1 MLSSFYYRISFYFY
15 NFCEFCGNS
24 LDIHPRWYLATIILS
39 ILIIYFTIK
48 IKYPF
53 WNLQPVYHTYDFWRK
68 WSSTPFIIQKSYPF
82 QTKFCDFKN
91 IKTREFLD
99 LDVNTLQNLAD
110 LLVSH
115 YIPSD
120 QVLFT
125 ITPKHLHDYFTG
137 QLNPSYVSI
146 YYEKRYSVDTTVD
159 KGPSPTNELPY
170 VNHMIGAITSRSIS
184 IFVLPRTTDSTHYIK
199 YPCYYWDYVC
209 VHRDHKNANIGRKL
223 IQTHEYNQRV
233 NNRGVLI
240 SMFKKEGDLSVG
252 IVPLVE
258 YSSFTL
264 SIPLLKLRK
273 IPKHCFLTRI
283 NKTSF
288 GDFNDFMLQYLK
300 SPGKD
305 FPFAAIP
312 DIGVLNHLIES
323 ENLYVFMLRKRENV
337 LAIYFFKD
345 AKIQDEYTN
354 GCTLQCI
361 GSICNMLDREL
372 FYLGFLHSVYKI
384 TWKTHYKILLF
395 ESIGHNVY
403 FTMDFMRDCGGGF
416 VEQKNAY
423 YLYNFVINS
432 IHAKDAL
439 IIC

>member
-15 NFCEFCGNS
+15 KFCEFCGNS

-39 ILIIYFTIK
+39 LLIIYFTIK

-99 LDVNTLQNLAD
+99 LDGNTLQNLAD
-110 LLVSH
+110 LLASH

-125 ITPKHLHDYFTG
+125 ITPKHLYDYFTG
-137 QLNPSYVSI
+137 QMNTSYVSF
-146 YYEKRYSVDTTVD
+146 YYEKRYVVDSKRVQV
-159 KGPSPTNELPY
+159 GELPY
-170 VNHMIGAITSRSIS
+170 ENNMIGAITSRSIS
-184 IFVLPRTTDSTHYIK
+184 IFVLPKTSDSTIYIK
-199 YPCYYWDYVC
+199 YPCYYWDYIC
-209 VHRDHKNANIGRKL
+209 VHREHKNANIGRKL

-233 NNRGVLI
+233 NNRGILI

-264 SIPLLKLRK
+264 PIPLLKLRK
-273 IPKHCFLTRI
+273 IPKHSFLTRI

-312 DIGVLNHLIES
+312 DIGALNRLIES
-323 ENLYVFMLRKRENV
+323 DNLYVFMLRKRENV
-337 LAIYFFKD
+337 LAVYFFKD
-345 AKIQDEYTN
+345 AKVQYEEAN
-354 GCTLQCI
+354 GCALQCI

-384 TWKTHYKILLF
+384 TWKTQYKIIIF

-403 FTMDFMRDCGGGF
+403 FTADLLRDC
-416 VEQKNAY
+416 VRIIAQQKNAY

-432 IHAKDAL
+432 IEPKGAL

>member
-15 NFCEFCGNS
+15 RFCEFCGNS

-39 ILIIYFTIK
+39 LLIIYFTIK
-48 IKYPF
+48 MKYPF

-99 LDVNTLQNLAD
+99 LDENTLQNLAD
-110 LLVSH
+110 LLASH

-137 QLNPSYVSI
+137 QMNPSYVSF
-146 YYEKRYSVDTTVD
+146 YYEKRYVVDSKRVQV
-159 KGPSPTNELPY
+159 GELPY
-170 VNHMIGAITSRSIS
+170 ENNMIGAITSRSIS
-184 IFVLPRTTDSTHYIK
+184 IFVLPRTTDSTIYVK
-199 YPCYYWDYVC
+199 YPCYYWDYIC
-209 VHRDHKNANIGRKL
+209 VHREYKNANIGRKL

-233 NNRGVLI
+233 NNRGILI

-264 SIPLLKLRK
+264 PIPLLKLRK
-273 IPKHCFLTRI
+273 IHKHCFLTRI

-288 GDFNDFMLQYLK
+288 GDFSDFMLQYLK

-312 DIGVLNHLIES
+312 DNSALNRLIES
-323 ENLYVFMLRKRENV
+323 DNLYVFMLRKRENV
-337 LAIYFFKD
+337 LAVYFFKD
-345 AKIQDEYTN
+345 AKVQYEDAN
-354 GCTLQCI
+354 GCALQCI
-361 GSICNMLDREL
+361 GSICNMPDREL

-384 TWKTHYKILLF
+384 TWKTHYKILIF

-403 FTMDFMRDCGGGF
+403 FTVDLLRDW
-416 VEQKNAY
+416 VRIISQQKNAY

-432 IHAKDAL
+432 IQPKDAL

>member
-15 NFCEFCGNS
+15 RFCEFCGNS

-39 ILIIYFTIK
+39 LLIVYFTIK
-48 IKYPF
+48 MKYPF

-99 LDVNTLQNLAD
+99 LDENTLQNLAD
-110 LLVSH
+110 LLASH

-137 QLNPSYVSI
+137 QMNPSYISFF
-146 YYEKRYSVDTTVD
+146 YEKRYVVDSKRVQV
-159 KGPSPTNELPY
+159 GELPY
-170 VNHMIGAITSRSIS
+170 ENNMIGAITSRSIS
-184 IFVLPRTTDSTHYIK
+184 IFVLPKTSDSTIYIK

-209 VHRDHKNANIGRKL
+209 VHREHKDNKNTNIGRKL

-233 NNRGVLI
+233 NNRGILV

-258 YSSFTL
+258 YTSFTL
-264 SIPLLKLRK
+264 PIPLLKLRK
-273 IPKHCFLTRI
+273 IPKHSFLTRI

-312 DIGVLNHLIES
+312 DIGALNRLIES
-323 ENLYVFMLRKRENV
+323 DNLYVFMLRKRENV
-337 LAIYFFKD
+337 LAVYFFKD
-345 AKIQDEYTN
+345 AKVQYEDAN
-354 GCTLQCI
+354 GCALQCI

-403 FTMDFMRDCGGGF
+403 FTADLVRDC
-416 VEQKNAY
+416 VRIIAQQKNAY

-432 IHAKDAL
+432 IQAKDAL
-439 IIC
+439 IIY

>member
-1 MLSSFYYRISFYFY
+1 
-15 NFCEFCGNS
+15 
-24 LDIHPRWYLATIILS
+24 
-39 ILIIYFTIK
+39 
-48 IKYPF
+48 
-53 WNLQPVYHTYDFWRK
+53 LQPVYHTYDFWRK

>member
-1 MLSSFYYRISFYFY
+1 
-15 NFCEFCGNS
+15 
-24 LDIHPRWYLATIILS
+24 
-39 ILIIYFTIK
+39 
-48 IKYPF
+48 
-53 WNLQPVYHTYDFWRK
+53 LQPVYHTYDFWRK

-170 VNHMIGAITSRSIS
+170 INHMIGAITSRSIS

-312 DIGVLNHLIES
+312 DIGVLNHLIKS

-345 AKIQDEYTN
+345 AKIQHEDTN

-361 GSICNMLDREL
+361 GSICNMMDREL

-432 IHAKDAL
+432 IQAKDAL
-439 IIC
+439 IIS

>member
-137 QLNPSYVSI
+137 QLNPSYVSF

-159 KGPSPTNELPY
+159 KGQSTTNELPY
-170 VNHMIGAITSRSIS
+170 VNHIIGAITSRSIS

-264 SIPLLKLRK
+264 SIPLFKLHK

-345 AKIQDEYTN
+345 GKIQHEDTN

-361 GSICNMLDREL
+361 GSICNMMDREL

-403 FTMDFMRDCGGGF
+403 FTMDFIRYCGGGF

>member
-1 MLSSFYYRISFYFY
+1 MLSYFYYRISFYFY
-15 NFCEFCGNS
+15 KFCEFCGNS

-82 QTKFCDFKN
+82 QTKFCDFKS
-91 IKTREFLD
+91 IKTREFLH
-99 LDVNTLQNLAD
+99 LDGNTLQNLAD

-137 QLNPSYVSI
+137 QMNPSYVSFF
-146 YYEKRYSVDTTVD
+146 YEKRYLVDSVLD
-159 KGPSPTNELPY
+159 KGNELPY
-170 VNHMIGAITSRSIS
+170 ENNMIGAMTSRSIS
-184 IFVLPRTTDSTHYIK
+184 IYVLPITNDSTHYIK
-199 YPCYYWDYVC
+199 YPSYYWDYIC
-209 VHRDHKNANIGRKL
+209 VHREHKNANIGRKL

-233 NNRGVLI
+233 NNRGILI

-264 SIPLLKLRK
+264 PIPLLKLRK
-273 IPKHCFLTRI
+273 IPKHSFLTRI

-312 DIGVLNHLIES
+312 DIGALNRLIES
-323 ENLYVFMLRKRENV
+323 DNLYVFMLRKKGAV
-337 LAIYFFKD
+337 LAIYFLKD
-345 AKIQDEYTN
+345 AKVQYEDAN
-354 GCTLQCI
+354 GCALQCVA
-361 GSICNMLDREL
+361 SICNMSDREL
-372 FYLGFLHSVYKI
+372 FYLGFLHSIYKI
-384 TWKTHYKILLF
+384 TWKTHYKILIF

-403 FTMDFMRDCGGGF
+403 FTADLLRDC
-416 VEQKNAY
+416 VRIIAEQKNAY

-432 IHAKDAL
+432 IQVKDAL
-439 IIC
+439 IIY